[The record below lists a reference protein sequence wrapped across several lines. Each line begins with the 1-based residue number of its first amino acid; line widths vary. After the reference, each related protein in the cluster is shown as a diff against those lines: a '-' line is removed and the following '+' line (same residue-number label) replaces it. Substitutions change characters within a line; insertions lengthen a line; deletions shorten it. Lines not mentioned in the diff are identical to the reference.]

1 MPSWPWVTWQ
11 AQAVQVGEAGGCL
24 CAVPL
29 PFPNVWE
36 GIAPSQ
42 QSGLSVV
49 FTSLAYDLNPCAGGS
64 KKRGRRQQQE
74 EEAVQEEEEQ
84 QQEQPEEE
92 GGRSAAKAKRRR
104 MQRSRA

>member
-1 MPSWPWVTWQ
+1 MKRAAACGARCIANVWDGIAASQRCGFSIGLTGLAHGLNP
-11 AQAVQVGEAGGCL
+11 GAGG
-24 CAVPL
+24 
-29 PFPNVWE
+29 
-36 GIAPSQ
+36 
-42 QSGLSVV
+42 QSGH
-49 FTSLAYDLNPCAGGS
+49 

-92 GGRSAAKAKRRR
+92 GGRSAGKAKRRR